1 MKMEEYKSALI
12 AFKQVKELY
21 YDTEYIE
28 LAHMKTIACHIH
40 PHEFDEAQ
48 LYYDKN
54 RNFIKKIEM
63 TELVDEWFR
72 LNRVVERIGFK

>member
-28 LAHMKTIACHIH
+28 LAHMKTIPCHIH
-40 PHEFDEAQ
+40 RQEFDEAQ